1 MTQPR
6 VILIL
11 ALLFVPLLLAQGA
24 GARVEAESAY
34 SKAQTYSGA
43 LRYLRVDLG
52 YEVVEKD
59 PDSAYLVFRYA
70 APGQPKSESFGTVE
84 VVEADLTKDAD
95 VNRVEK
101 VLKENSAITLLV
113 NNAGNSTLA
122 PVAKT
127 TEEDAAA
134 MIALNVTALTRLT
147 HAVLPA
153 FLSRNHGAIVNV
165 ASVLSFHALPI
176 SAIYSGTKGYVMN
189 FSRGL
194 QQELAETNV
203 RLQLVMPAATATE
216 LWDLSGVPLASL
228 NQATVMTSENLV
240 DAALAGFDKGEDI
253 TLPSVADASLWDK
266 FDQARSTLFAAT
278 QTGEPAPRY
287 RAV

>member
-1 MTQPR
+1 MSASSPKPVALVTGASAGIGAIYAAR
-6 VILIL
+6 LAERGYDLIL
-11 ALLFVPLLLAQGA
+11 VARRADRLKALSDKLGA
-24 GARVEAESAY
+24 AH
-34 SKAQTYSGA
+34 
-43 LRYLRVDLG
+43 
-52 YEVVEKD
+52 
-59 PDSAYLVFRYA
+59 
-70 APGQPKSESFGTVE
+70 GTKVE

-95 VNRVEK
+95 VTRVEK

-127 TEEDAAA
+127 AEEDAAA

-147 HAVLPA
+147 HAILPA
-153 FLSRNHGAIVNV
+153 FLSRNLGAIINV

-216 LWDLSGVPLASL
+216 LWDLSGVPLALL

>member
-1 MTQPR
+1 MSASSPKPVALVTGASAGIGAIYAAR
-6 VILIL
+6 LAERGYDLIL
-11 ALLFVPLLLAQGA
+11 VARRADRLKALSDKLGA
-24 GARVEAESAY
+24 AH
-34 SKAQTYSGA
+34 
-43 LRYLRVDLG
+43 
-52 YEVVEKD
+52 
-59 PDSAYLVFRYA
+59 
-70 APGQPKSESFGTVE
+70 GTKVE

-95 VNRVEK
+95 VTRVEK

-127 TEEDAAA
+127 AEEDAAA

-147 HAVLPA
+147 HAILHA
-153 FLSRNHGAIVNV
+153 FLSRNLGAIINV

>member
-1 MTQPR
+1 MSVSLKPVAVVTGASAGIGAVYAQR
-6 VILIL
+6 LAERGYDLIL
-11 ALLFVPLLLAQGA
+11 VARRADRLKAL
-24 GARVEAESAY
+24 SA
-34 SKAQTYSGA
+34 K
-43 LRYLRVDLG
+43 LD
-52 YEVVEKD
+52 
-59 PDSAYLVFRYA
+59 A
-70 APGQPKSESFGTVE
+70 AHGTTVE

-95 VNRVEK
+95 VTRVENM
-101 VLKENSAITLLV
+101 LKANSAITLLV

-122 PVAKT
+122 PVAQT
-127 TEEDAAA
+127 SEEDAAA
-134 MIALNVTALTRLT
+134 MIALNVTALSRLT
-147 HAVLPA
+147 RAILPA
-153 FLSRNHGAIVNV
+153 FLDRNDGAIINV

-194 QQELAETNV
+194 QQDLAETNV

-253 TLPSVADASLWDK
+253 TLPSVADATLWDK
-266 FDQARSTLFAAT
+266 FDEARSALFAAT

>member
-1 MTQPR
+1 MSASSPKPVALVTGASAGIGAIYAAR
-6 VILIL
+6 LAERGYDLIL
-11 ALLFVPLLLAQGA
+11 VARRADRLKALSDKLGA
-24 GARVEAESAY
+24 AH
-34 SKAQTYSGA
+34 
-43 LRYLRVDLG
+43 
-52 YEVVEKD
+52 
-59 PDSAYLVFRYA
+59 
-70 APGQPKSESFGTVE
+70 GTKVE

-95 VNRVEK
+95 VTRVEK

-127 TEEDAAA
+127 AEEDAAA

-147 HAVLPA
+147 HAILPA
-153 FLSRNHGAIVNV
+153 FLSRNRGAIINV

>member
-1 MTQPR
+1 MPGPSKPVALVTGASAGIGAVYADR
-6 VILIL
+6 LAARGFDLIL
-11 ALLFVPLLLAQGA
+11 VARRADRLQTLSTNLAA
-24 GARVEAESAY
+24 AY
-34 SKAQTYSGA
+34 
-43 LRYLRVDLG
+43 
-52 YEVVEKD
+52 
-59 PDSAYLVFRYA
+59 
-70 APGQPKSESFGTVE
+70 GTKID

-95 VNRVEK
+95 VTRVEQ
-101 VLKENSAITLLV
+101 VIRDNPAIVMLV

-127 TEEDAAA
+127 SAQDAAA
-134 MIALNVTALTRLT
+134 MVALNVTALTRLT
-147 HAVLPA
+147 HAILPA
-153 FLSRNHGAIVNV
+153 FLARNEGAIINV

-203 RLQLVMPAATATE
+203 RLQLVLPASTATE

-228 NQATVMTSENLV
+228 NQASVMSAENLV
-240 DAALAGFDKGEDI
+240 DAALAGFDMGEAV
-253 TLPSVADASLWDK
+253 TLPSVADASLWDG
-266 FDQARSTLFAAT
+266 FDEARSALFAAT

>member
-1 MTQPR
+1 MFVSLKPVAVVTGASAGIGAVYAQR
-6 VILIL
+6 LAERGYDLIL
-11 ALLFVPLLLAQGA
+11 VARRADRLKAL
-24 GARVEAESAY
+24 SA
-34 SKAQTYSGA
+34 K
-43 LRYLRVDLG
+43 LD
-52 YEVVEKD
+52 
-59 PDSAYLVFRYA
+59 A
-70 APGQPKSESFGTVE
+70 AHGTTVE

-95 VNRVEK
+95 VTRVENM
-101 VLKENSAITLLV
+101 LKANSAITLLV

-122 PVAKT
+122 PVAQT
-127 TEEDAAA
+127 SEEDAAA
-134 MIALNVTALTRLT
+134 MIALNVTALSRLT
-147 HAVLPA
+147 RAILPA
-153 FLSRNHGAIVNV
+153 FLDRNDGAIINV

-253 TLPSVADASLWDK
+253 TLPSVADATLWDK
-266 FDQARSTLFAAT
+266 FDEARSALFAAT

>member
-1 MTQPR
+1 MSASSLKPVALVTGASAGIGAIYAAR
-6 VILIL
+6 LAEKGYDLIL
-11 ALLFVPLLLAQGA
+11 VARRADRLKALSDKLGA
-24 GARVEAESAY
+24 AH
-34 SKAQTYSGA
+34 
-43 LRYLRVDLG
+43 
-52 YEVVEKD
+52 
-59 PDSAYLVFRYA
+59 
-70 APGQPKSESFGTVE
+70 GTKVE

-95 VNRVEK
+95 VTRVEK

-147 HAVLPA
+147 HAALPA
-153 FLSRNHGAIVNV
+153 FLSRNHGAIINV

-253 TLPSVADASLWDK
+253 TLPSVADATLWDK

>member
-1 MTQPR
+1 MSASSPKPVALVTGASAGIGAIYAAR
-6 VILIL
+6 LAERGYDLIL
-11 ALLFVPLLLAQGA
+11 VARRADRLKALSDKLGA
-24 GARVEAESAY
+24 AH
-34 SKAQTYSGA
+34 
-43 LRYLRVDLG
+43 
-52 YEVVEKD
+52 
-59 PDSAYLVFRYA
+59 
-70 APGQPKSESFGTVE
+70 GTKVE

-95 VNRVEK
+95 VTRVEK

-127 TEEDAAA
+127 AEEDAAA

-147 HAVLPA
+147 HAILPA
-153 FLSRNHGAIVNV
+153 FLSRNLGAIINV

>member
-1 MTQPR
+1 MSASSPKPVALVTGASAGIGAIYAAR
-6 VILIL
+6 LAEKGYDLIL
-11 ALLFVPLLLAQGA
+11 VARRADRLKALSDKLGA
-24 GARVEAESAY
+24 AH
-34 SKAQTYSGA
+34 
-43 LRYLRVDLG
+43 
-52 YEVVEKD
+52 
-59 PDSAYLVFRYA
+59 
-70 APGQPKSESFGTVE
+70 GTKVE

-95 VNRVEK
+95 VTRVEK

-127 TEEDAAA
+127 AEEDAAA

-147 HAVLPA
+147 HAILPA
-153 FLSRNHGAIVNV
+153 FLSRNLGAIINV

>member
-1 MTQPR
+1 MSVSLKPVAVVTGASAGIGAVYAQR
-6 VILIL
+6 LAERGYDLIL
-11 ALLFVPLLLAQGA
+11 VARRADRLKAL
-24 GARVEAESAY
+24 SA
-34 SKAQTYSGA
+34 K
-43 LRYLRVDLG
+43 LD
-52 YEVVEKD
+52 
-59 PDSAYLVFRYA
+59 A
-70 APGQPKSESFGTVE
+70 AHGTTVE

-95 VNRVEK
+95 VTRVENM
-101 VLKENSAITLLV
+101 LKANSAITLLV

-122 PVAKT
+122 PVAQT
-127 TEEDAAA
+127 SEEDAAA
-134 MIALNVTALTRLT
+134 MIALNVTALSRLT
-147 HAVLPA
+147 RAILPA
-153 FLSRNHGAIVNV
+153 FLDRNDGAIINV
-165 ASVLSFHALPI
+165 ASVLSLHALPI

-253 TLPSVADASLWDK
+253 TLPSVADATLWDK
-266 FDQARSTLFAAT
+266 FDEARSALFAAT